1 MTPLPSFGQAAA
13 NPRRRLFGPRL
24 GLPLMALGIAAM
36 VPARVVSL
44 LPLFEA
50 SAPVTTQPAR
60 VLPDPAPIPNQ
71 GSSQGFSQGPSLGRV
86 AAGQPVP
93 LREGILAMPTLSVL
107 LAGPGRANPVGEEN
121 ETAARL
127 LAEVARRQAEAERRE
142 RMIEVRETRA
152 TAAETLARVQLATL
166 SKLRDEMERLVV
178 REATAAD
185 ADIDSLV
192 ALYVNMRPQQ
202 AAKVLERLEAPRA
215 ATILLKI
222 PERQAGPIMAQM
234 DPQAALLVTQEIAGR
249 REAFRR
255 NPT

>member
-1 MTPLPSFGQAAA
+1 MPPLPTFSQAAA

-24 GLPLMALGIAAM
+24 GLPLMALGIAAL
-36 VPARVVSL
+36 VPARIASL
-44 LPLFEA
+44 LPLFD
-50 SAPVTTQPAR
+50 APVSVAAQRDRA
-60 VLPDPAPIPNQ
+60 LPDLAP
-71 GSSQGFSQGPSLGRV
+71 GPTPG

-93 LREGILAMPTLSVL
+93 LREGVLAVPTLSVL
-107 LAGPGRANPVGEEN
+107 LAGPARANPVGEDHES
-121 ETAARL
+121 AARL
-127 LAEVARRQAEAERRE
+127 LAEVARRQAETERRE
-142 RMIEVRETRA
+142 RMIEARETRA
-152 TAAETLARVQLATL
+152 TAAEALARGQLATL
-166 SKLRDEMERLVV
+166 GKLRDEMERLVM
-178 REATAAD
+178 RETTAAD

-255 NPT
+255 NPA

>member
-1 MTPLPSFGQAAA
+1 MTSQLTFSPAAK
-13 NPRRRLFGPRL
+13 PRRRLYGPRL
-24 GLPLMALGIAAM
+24 GLPLMALGIAAL
-36 VPARVVSL
+36 VPARIASL
-44 LPLFEA
+44 LPLIETPA
-50 SAPVTTQPAR
+50 SVAAPPGQAQPG
-60 VLPDPAPIPNQ
+60 PAP
-71 GSSQGFSQGPSLGRV
+71 GR
-86 AAGQPVP
+86 APAGQPVA
-93 LREGILAMPTLSVL
+93 LREGVLATPTLSVL
-107 LAGPGRANPVGEEN
+107 LAGPVRANPVGEDQES
-121 ETAARL
+121 AARL
-127 LAEVARRQAEAERRE
+127 LAEVTRRQAEAERRE

-152 TAAETLARVQLATL
+152 TAAEALARTQLAAL
-166 SKLRDEMERLVV
+166 GKLRDEVERLVL
-178 REATAAD
+178 REANAAD

-255 NPT
+255 NPA

>member
-1 MTPLPSFGQAAA
+1 MTSQLTFSPADK
-13 NPRRRLFGPRL
+13 PRRRLYGPRL
-24 GLPLMALGIAAM
+24 GLPLMALGIAALI
-36 VPARVVSL
+36 PARVASL
-44 LPLFEA
+44 LPLIETPA
-50 SAPVTTQPAR
+50 SVATPPGPAQPAPAQSAR
-60 VLPDPAPIPNQ
+60 VP
-71 GSSQGFSQGPSLGRV
+71 
-86 AAGQPVP
+86 AGQPVA
-93 LREGILAMPTLSVL
+93 LREGVLATPTLSVL
-107 LAGPGRANPVGEEN
+107 LAGPVRSNPVGEDQES
-121 ETAARL
+121 AARL

-142 RMIEVRETRA
+142 RLIEVRETRA
-152 TAAETLARVQLATL
+152 TAAEALARTQLAAL
-166 SKLRDEMERLVV
+166 GKLRDEVERLVL
-178 REATAAD
+178 REANAAD